1 MNTPEDR
8 FQIDVRRDLER
19 VDEAMSEVI
28 RSTELTEEFVRDP
41 NGVLSRLGMH
51 PETTPEIH
59 DRVNR
64 IFYAVLTNR
73 ELIDFLVEE
82 FGSFE
87 VPEQLAEENRRVHQ
101 EGLERGEVRNL
112 VEFDLAAADHFF
124 RREDALKRVYQL
136 TLRDLNR
143 QELLQERYSD
153 EEIDEYVERLAEAI
167 LARRPIS
174 EIPEL
179 ERWDDNYGVGTGYG
193 VGEVEVGPVATL
205 GAIVEV
211 GLFTTVWVSVEG
223 DSIMVRAAD
232 RMIRG
237 NPGEVRMIATAASL
251 FRLAGEVMVHA
262 EEFRR

>member
-28 RSTELTEEFVRDP
+28 RSTELAEEFVRDP

-51 PETTPEIH
+51 PETSPEINE
-59 DRVNR
+59 RVNR

-73 ELIDFLVEE
+73 ELIDFITEE
-82 FGSFE
+82 MGSLE
-87 VPEQLAEENRRVHQ
+87 VPDELAEENRRIHQ
-101 EGLERGEVRNL
+101 EALERGEIRNL
-112 VEFDLAAADHFF
+112 VEFDLAAADHLF
-124 RREDALKRVYQL
+124 RREEVLKRVYQL
-136 TLRDLNR
+136 TLQDLNR
-143 QELLQERYSD
+143 QELLQERHSD
-153 EEIDEYVERLAEAI
+153 EEIDGYVEALVESI

-179 ERWDDNYGVGTGYG
+179 ERWDDNYGIGTGFG
-193 VGEVEVGPVATL
+193 AGMVEVGAVAT
-205 GAIVEV
+205 AVAAAEV
-211 GLFTTVWVSVEG
+211 GFAATVWVMVEG
-223 DSIMVRAAD
+223 DSIVIREAE
-232 RMIRG
+232 RVIRG
-237 NPGEVRMIATAASL
+237 DPGEVRMIATAANL